1 MRHWLVILVCLMLA
15 PRLASSQVPIDT
27 ARGWSF
33 TFAGNAGAF
42 YVLELESDDGT
53 VASPGAVVGAGR
65 RGSAVRSGY
74 LPSFA
79 VLEARGMEGSTALSV
94 HFGMAPVVQT
104 AGGHDDSDGL
114 GARVDLRQAYL
125 TVGGA
130 WGEVLAGR
138 EVGVF
143 FKQSMLD
150 DMTLFGTGAVGG
162 ITGNPGGTSLGH
174 GGFGYIFP
182 GFNAQIAYHSPGNR
196 EFQYSAAIF
205 DPSVNNGFDELLLPR
220 FEAEAS
226 WERNG
231 VVLWGSGL
239 AQHQRDTRL
248 DAAAT
253 AWGLNAGARISR
265 RGVSLSA
272 QGYWGKGIGTTLMF
286 QDGRTSDT
294 ASTNLRTSFG
304 YMGQVTWRGGEN
316 PLTVGASYGASYLEN
331 AFGEA
336 PFRTINRAATLGG
349 YLQATPSLKV
359 VGEVTQAWSSSAL
372 AGTTANRALAVA
384 TGLML
389 FF

>member
-1 MRHWLVILVCLMLA
+1 MRRWVAVLGCLALVPHLA
-15 PRLASSQVPIDT
+15 TAQVPIDT
-27 ARGWSF
+27 AGGWTF

-42 YVLELESDDGT
+42 YVFELESDNGS
-53 VASPGAVVGAGR
+53 VVSPGSAVGIGR

-79 VLEARGMEGSTALSV
+79 VLEASGVEGSTALSA
-94 HFGMAPVVQT
+94 HFGLAPVVQT
-104 AGGHDDSDGL
+104 EGGHDDPDGL

-125 TVGGA
+125 TVGGD

-138 EVGVF
+138 EVGIF

-162 ITGNPGGTSLGH
+162 ISGNPGGTTLGH

-182 GFNAQIAYHSPGNR
+182 GFNAQIAYHSPNDR
-196 EFQYSAAIF
+196 ELRFSAAIF

-220 FEAEAS
+220 LEAEAS
-226 WERNG
+226 WDRNG
-231 VVLWGSGL
+231 VVVWGSGL

-248 DAAAT
+248 DASAT
-253 AWGLNAGARISR
+253 AWGVSAGARFSR
-265 RGVSLSA
+265 RGVTLSA
-272 QGYWGKGIGTTLMF
+272 QGYWGQGIGATMMF

-294 ASTNLRTSFG
+294 TSVNLRPGFG
-304 YMGQVTWRGGEN
+304 YLGQVTWRQPGRA
-316 PLTVGASYGASYLEN
+316 LTVGASFGASHLEN

-336 PFRTINRAATLGG
+336 PFKTINRAATAGA
-349 YLQATPSLKV
+349 YLQATRSLKV
-359 VGEVTQAWSSSAL
+359 VGEVTHAWSTDADP
-372 AGTTANRALAVA
+372 ATTANRALAVA

>member
-1 MRHWLVILVCLMLA
+1 MRHWLVIAGCLMLV
-15 PRLASSQVPIDT
+15 PRAAAAQVPIDT
-27 ARGWSF
+27 AHGWTF

-42 YVLELESDDGT
+42 YVFETESDNGT
-53 VASPGAVVGAGR
+53 VVSTGAVVGVGR
-65 RGSAVRSGY
+65 SGSAVRSGY

-79 VLEARGMEGSTALSV
+79 VLEARGMEGNTPLSV
-94 HFGMAPVVQT
+94 HFGLAPVVQT
-104 AGGHDDSDGL
+104 AGGHDDPDGL

-125 TVGGA
+125 TVGGE

-138 EVGVF
+138 EVGIF

-162 ITGNPGGTSLGH
+162 ISGNPGGTTLGH

-182 GFNAQIAYHSPGNR
+182 GFNAQIAYHSPGDR
-196 EFQYSAAIF
+196 EFQYTAAIL
-205 DPSVNNGFDELLLPR
+205 DPSTNNGFDELLLPR
-220 FEAEAS
+220 VEAEAS
-226 WERNG
+226 WERGG
-231 VVLWGSGL
+231 VIVWGSAL

-248 DAAAT
+248 DASST
-253 AWGLNAGARISR
+253 AWGVNAGARISR

-272 QGYWGKGIGTTLMF
+272 QGYWGKGIGATLMF

-294 ASTNLRTSFG
+294 SSTNLRTSFG
-304 YMGQVTWRGGEN
+304 YMGQVTWRRNES
-316 PLTVGASYGASYLEN
+316 PLTLGASYGASYLEN
-331 AFGEA
+331 AFGES
-336 PFRTINRAATLGG
+336 PFRTINRAATAGA

-359 VGEVTQAWSSSAL
+359 VGEATYAWSSDAL
-372 AGTTANRALAVA
+372 PDTSPNRALAVA

>member
-1 MRHWLVILVCLMLA
+1 MRRWVAVLGCLALV
-15 PRLASSQVPIDT
+15 PRLAMAQVPIDT
-27 ARGWSF
+27 AGAWTF

-42 YVLELESDDGT
+42 YVFALESDNGSVVT
-53 VASPGAVVGAGR
+53 PGAVVGIGR

-79 VLEARGMEGSTALSV
+79 VLEASGVEGSTALSV
-94 HFGMAPVVQT
+94 HFGLAPVVQT
-104 AGGHDDSDGL
+104 AGGHDDPEGL

-125 TVGGA
+125 TVGGD

-162 ITGNPGGTSLGH
+162 ISGNPGGTTLGH

-182 GFNAQIAYHSPGNR
+182 GFNAQIAYHSPNNR
-196 EFQYSAAIF
+196 EIQYTVAIF
-205 DPSVNNGFDELLLPR
+205 DPSINNGFDELLLPR
-220 FEAEAS
+220 LEAEAS

-231 VVLWGSGL
+231 VVIWGSGL

-248 DAAAT
+248 DASAT
-253 AWGLNAGARISR
+253 AWGASAGARISR
-265 RGVSLSA
+265 GGVTLSA
-272 QGYWGKGIGTTLMF
+272 QGYWGQGIGATLLF

-294 ASTNLRTSFG
+294 TSVNLRPGFG
-304 YMGQVTWRGGEN
+304 YLGQVTWRQPGSA
-316 PLTVGASYGASYLEN
+316 LTVGASFGASQLEN
-331 AFGEA
+331 ALGES
-336 PFRTINRAATLGG
+336 PFKTINRAATAGA

-359 VGEVTQAWSSSAL
+359 VGEITHAWSSDAAPATS
-372 AGTTANRALAVA
+372 ANRALAVA

>member
-1 MRHWLVILVCLMLA
+1 MRHWLLTIGCLLLV
-15 PRLASSQVPIDT
+15 PRLASAQVPIDT

-42 YVLELESDDGT
+42 YVFELESDNGT
-53 VASPGAVVGAGR
+53 VVSPGAVVGVGSK
-65 RGSAVRSGY
+65 GSAVRSGY

-79 VLEARGMEGSTALSV
+79 VFEARGMEGSTALSV
-94 HFGMAPVVQT
+94 HFGFAPVVQT
-104 AGGHDDSDGL
+104 AGGHDDAEGL

-125 TVGGA
+125 TVGGD

-143 FKQSMLD
+143 FKQGMLD
-150 DMTLFGTGAVGG
+150 DMTLFGTGAIGG
-162 ITGNPGGTSLGH
+162 ISGNPGGTTLGH

-182 GFNAQIAYHSPGNR
+182 GFNAQIAYHSPSGR
-196 EFQYSAAIF
+196 PFQYTAAIF

-220 FEAEAS
+220 FEAEVS
-226 WERNG
+226 WERKDL
-231 VVLWGSGL
+231 VLWGSGL
-239 AQHQRDTRL
+239 AQHQTDTRL
-248 DAAAT
+248 DASAT
-253 AWGLNAGARISR
+253 AWGVNAGARITR

-272 QGYWGKGIGTTLMF
+272 QGYWGKGIGATLMF

-294 ASTNLRTSFG
+294 TSTSLRTSFG
-304 YMGQVTWRGGEN
+304 YLGQVTWRQNDN
-316 PLTVGASYGASYLEN
+316 PLTLGASFGASYLEN
-331 AFGEA
+331 AFGEP
-336 PFRTINRAATLGG
+336 PFRTINRAATLGA

-359 VGEVTQAWSSSAL
+359 VGEVTHAWSSDAVP
-372 AGTTANRALAVA
+372 GTTANRALAIA

>member
-1 MRHWLVILVCLMLA
+1 MRHWFVIVGCLLLV
-15 PRLASSQVPIDT
+15 PRGVAAQVPIDT

-42 YVLELESDDGT
+42 YVFELESDNGT
-53 VASPGAVVGAGR
+53 VESPGAVVGVGR

-79 VLEARGMEGSTALSV
+79 VLEARGMEGNTPLTA
-94 HFGMAPVVQT
+94 HFGLAPVVQT
-104 AGGHDDSDGL
+104 AGGHDDEDGL

-162 ITGNPGGTSLGH
+162 ISGNPGGTTLGH

-182 GFNAQIAYHSPGNR
+182 GFNAQIAYHSPSNR
-196 EFQYSAAIF
+196 EFQFTAAIL
-205 DPSVNNGFDELLLPR
+205 DPSTNNGFDELLLPR
-220 FEAEAS
+220 LEAEAS
-226 WERNG
+226 WERG
-231 VVLWGSGL
+231 GITVWGSGL
-239 AQHQRDTRL
+239 AQNQHDTQL
-248 DAAAT
+248 DASST
-253 AWGLNAGARISR
+253 AWGVNAGARIR
-265 RGVSLSA
+265 RSGISLSA
-272 QGYWGKGIGTTLMF
+272 QGYWGKGIGATLMF
-286 QDGRTSDT
+286 QDGRTSDP

-304 YMGQVTWRGGEN
+304 YMGQVTWQREESR
-316 PLTVGASYGASYLEN
+316 LTLGASYGASYLEN
-331 AFGEA
+331 AFGES
-336 PFRTINRAATLGG
+336 PFRTINRAATVGG
-349 YLQATPSLKV
+349 YMQATPSLKV
-359 VGEVTQAWSSSAL
+359 VGEATHAWSSDAVP
-372 AGTTANRALAVA
+372 GTTANRALAVA